1 MMASVLRSGFITT
14 TSLLTMSTQLHA
26 QTAIADLHYLVR
38 EPTVMNAKPPVLILL
53 HGVGSNEQDLF
64 SFADRIQGEYLV
76 LSLRAPNTLG
86 QGSYA
91 WYQVDFS
98 TGRPVF
104 NKEQEEQSRAMLIH
118 FIEQLGTKR
127 RFDAQRVYLCGFSQ
141 GAIMAYSVALTRP
154 DLVHGIAAMSG
165 RLLEEV
171 RPVVKR
177 GAELQRL
184 SVLITH
190 GTQDG
195 TLPVSHAREADVY
208 LRSIGSMPT
217 LKTYDAGHT
226 INAAM
231 LAELLKWLDR

>member
-1 MMASVLRSGFITT
+1 MSSVLRSGFITT
-14 TSLLTMSTQLHA
+14 IMLLTMSTQLHA
-26 QTAIADLHYLVR
+26 QPAAADLHYLVR
-38 EPTVMNAKPPVLILL
+38 QPAVTSAKPPVLILL

-64 SFADRIQGEYLV
+64 SFADRIPGEYLV

-98 TGRPVF
+98 TGKPVF
-104 NKEQEEQSRAMLIH
+104 NKAQEEHSRATLIR
-118 FIEQLGTKR
+118 FIEQLGAKHS
-127 RFDAQRVYLCGFSQ
+127 FDAHRVYLCGFSQ

-154 DLVHGIAAMSG
+154 DLVRGIAAMSG

-171 RPVVKR
+171 RPVVNR
-177 GAELQRL
+177 GADLQRL
-184 SVLITH
+184 NVLITH

-195 TLPVSHAREADVY
+195 TLPVSHAREAETY
-208 LRSIGSMPT
+208 LRTLGLAPT

-226 INAAM
+226 INVAM
-231 LAELLKWLDR
+231 LAELVGWLKRN

>member
-1 MMASVLRSGFITT
+1 MHAGFITT
-14 TSLLTMSTQLHA
+14 ISLLIMSTQLHA
-26 QTAIADLHYLVR
+26 QTDAADLHYLVR
-38 EPTVMNAKPPVLILL
+38 QPTVNSAQPPVLILL

-64 SFADRIQGEYLV
+64 SFADRIPGEYLV

-104 NKEQEEQSRAMLIH
+104 NKEQEEQSRATLIR
-118 FIEQLGTKR
+118 FIEQLGAKHS
-127 RFDAQRVYLCGFSQ
+127 FDAQRVYLCGFSQ
-141 GAIMAYSVALTRP
+141 GAIMSYSVALTRP
-154 DLVHGIAAMSG
+154 DLVRGIAAMSG

-177 GAELQRL
+177 DAERQRL

-195 TLPVSHAREADVY
+195 TLPVSHAREADAY
-208 LRSIGSMPT
+208 LRSLGIAPT
-217 LKTYDAGHT
+217 LKTYEAGHT

-231 LAELLKWLDR
+231 LAELVGWLKAN

>member
-1 MMASVLRSGFITT
+1 MSTILRSGFI
-14 TSLLTMSTQLHA
+14 SAIMLLTMSIPINA
-26 QTAIADLHYLVR
+26 QAATVDLHYLVR
-38 EPTVMNAKPPVLILL
+38 QPTVTSAKPPVLILL

-64 SFADRIQGEYLV
+64 TFADRIPGEYLV

-104 NKEQEEQSRAMLIH
+104 NKEQEERSRATLIR
-118 FIEQLGTKR
+118 FIEQLGTTHSI
-127 RFDAQRVYLCGFSQ
+127 DAQRVYLCGFSQ

-154 DLVHGIAAMSG
+154 ELVHGISAMSG

-171 RPVVKR
+171 KPRISRTPQ
-177 GAELQRL
+177 LQKL

-190 GTQDG
+190 GTQDT
-195 TLPVSHAREADVY
+195 TLPVRYAEEAEAY
-208 LRSIGSMPT
+208 LSALGVTPA
-217 LKTYDAGHT
+217 LKTYPEGHT
-226 INAAM
+226 ISAAM
-231 LAELLKWLDR
+231 LADLLAWLD